1 MTIRHVFLDLDGTLT
16 DSRLGITLSIQHA
29 LRMLDHE
36 PPEAA
41 ALERYIGPPLVET
54 FTTLLGDE
62 ARAVEA
68 LGHYRDRYTSVGL
81 FENEVYDGVPEMLEA
96 LIASDLRLY
105 LATAKP
111 HAYAG
116 RIVEHFGISPRL
128 ERVFGPELDG
138 TRNDKAEL
146 LAHALA
152 ETGIDPA
159 TAAMVGDRSHDIRAG
174 LMNAVRP
181 VGVLWGY
188 GGVDELRGAG
198 ADAIIA
204 EPGDLA
210 PLLAGWTRGSAPV
223 GP

>member
-1 MTIRHVFLDLDGTLT
+1 MTVRHVFLDLDGTLT

-54 FTTLLGDE
+54 FTALLGD
-62 ARAVEA
+62 AGRAGEA

-81 FENEVYDGVPEMLEA
+81 FENEVYAGVPEMLEA
-96 LIASDLRLY
+96 LIASDVKLY

-116 RIVEHFGISPRL
+116 RIVEHFGILPRL

-152 ETGIDPA
+152 ETGVDPA
-159 TAAMVGDRSHDIRAG
+159 SAAMVGDRSHDIRAG
-174 LMNAVRP
+174 LKNGVRP

-188 GGVDELRGAG
+188 GDAAELTAAG
-198 ADAIIA
+198 AEALIDQPH
-204 EPGDLA
+204 ELA
-210 PLLAGWTRGSAPV
+210 PLIAGRA
-223 GP
+223 